1 MTMHGNSL
9 LKNRRLK
16 IQGIKKIKQKMCYL
30 EVSQCIFFSSAY
42 PGLVLEATVVSVYAV
57 IFLSNFWKRGA
68 QRVH

>member
-16 IQGIKKIKQKMCYL
+16 IRGIKKIKQKMCYL

-42 PGLVLEATVVSVYAV
+42 PGLVLVVSVYAV